1 MGRKDTSKRSGL
13 WVRVRSTV
21 ARSSRLLNSP
31 SRLID
36 LTPHQIGD
44 LGEKIAAKYLQSL
57 GWKLLYRNFRAP
69 KGGEVDL
76 VMRGGDELKLL
87 VFVEVKTRTRRDFGR
102 PMRAVNAE
110 KQALVTRGA
119 MEWLRLLGKEVDPEA
134 KQDVRRQISWRYDV
148 VEIVLTEGEGPDI
161 NLVEQAF

>member
-1 MGRKDTSKRSGL
+1 MGRKDTSKRSGF

-69 KGGEVDL
+69 RGGEVDL

-148 VEIVLTEGEGPDI
+148 VEIVLTEGEVPDI